1 MPVLPSLSFE
11 QPLLL
16 VLLLA
21 AIPFTILVARRR
33 LQHASVPL
41 RTAALGLRLLIF
53 GALALALMQPTVH
66 LPGNARSVVFALDV
80 SDSMRP
86 DQQLWARA
94 WIQSAARALP
104 PGSHW
109 HIVEFGERAQILDS
123 DGVSTNPPPASTTDL
138 VSALRM
144 ASAVLAGDPGLPAEI
159 VLLSDGWENSAR
171 PATPGGGVAQL
182 APLGASEALPPGV
195 TVSYVPPPPAA
206 SAPPAVVRGVDV
218 PSTVRVGEPVEIGI
232 DLQAADAMSGQ
243 LRIFLDGTPVADG
256 AVQLQQGDNHTTF
269 ERRLATPGFHELR
282 AEISVGDP
290 NAGGSRSG
298 LAAVTVA
305 KDAGR
310 VLVLEDEAHAADGLV
325 PLLQADG
332 LEVDRRASGTLPPS
346 ASSLANF
353 DEIVLVNTPATSL
366 TLDQQRTL
374 QAYVQ
379 DMGRGLLVVGGP
391 RAFSP
396 GGYEDTPLDDLL
408 PLSAQPPMEPQQG
421 SLALILVMDRSG
433 SMDIVAGGVGS
444 STKMAMAREA
454 AIDATELLQTNDT
467 LGVVAFDSSFQW
479 IVPPTKLRGPEDVKS
494 AEARISQIRAGG
506 GTSIL
511 PPLQAAYQEIVKSDA
526 PLKHIVLMTD
536 GESTDR
542 GYEDLIAQMKPAQVT
557 LSTLAIGSDADVK
570 LLNSLARLGGG
581 RYYFTERANQIPR
594 IASKETTILTR
605 NAIVEGQVATLVAE
619 PSPILRS
626 LSGDYPPL
634 TGYVAT
640 TRKDRATTALES
652 EKGHPLLAHWQHGLG
667 RVVAWASE
675 AQSGW
680 ASDWAAWPEA
690 GRFWSQAVRWALPAP
705 TRSDFQVVARMEP
718 DGRHL
723 DLSAQS
729 LSGDGRFA
737 DLQDTRATVVAPDG
751 SAREVILPQRAPGT
765 YELYTQVDQP
775 GTYRALFK
783 QGDKEEVAG
792 FTVPDA
798 AEAHTLG
805 TNLSL
810 LDELARRSGGHLL
823 RDTAALGNE
832 RTTTSTA
839 GGPSI
844 TVWPWLLGLALLL
857 LPLDVL
863 VRRRI

>member
-1 MPVLPSLSFE
+1 MPPLPSLSFE
-11 QPLLL
+11 QPALLL
-16 VLLLA
+16 VLVA
-21 AIPFTILVARRR
+21 AVPFTILLARRR
-33 LQHASVPL
+33 LRSSTGPL
-41 RTAALGLRLLIF
+41 RAVAIGLRLALF
-53 GALALALMQPTVH
+53 GALALALMQPT
-66 LPGNARSVVFALDV
+66 LRLTGKARAVVFAVDV
-80 SDSMRP
+80 SDSMQP

-94 WIQSAARALP
+94 WVQTAARTLP

-109 HIVEFGERAQILDS
+109 HIIEFGERAQLVGA
-123 DGVSTNPPPASTTDL
+123 DGVSINHPPGSATDL
-138 VSALRM
+138 AAALRM
-144 ASAVLAGDPGLPAEI
+144 AGAVLAGEPGLAPEV
-159 VLLSDGWENSAR
+159 VLLSDGWENAAR
-171 PATPGGGVAQL
+171 PATAAGGVAQL
-182 APLGASEALPPGV
+182 APLGASEALPPGIA
-195 TVSYVPPPPAA
+195 VSYVSPPPTSGAA
-206 SAPPAVVRGVDV
+206 PAVVRGLDV
-218 PSTVRVGEPVEIGI
+218 PGTIRLGEPVEVSVDI
-232 DLQAADAMSGQ
+232 QATETVAGRVR
-243 LRIFLDGTPVADG
+243 LFVDGSPVAEG
-256 AVQLQQGDNHTTF
+256 SVQLQPGDNHASF
-269 ERRLATPGFHELR
+269 ERRLTAPGFHELR
-282 AEISVGDP
+282 AELSVGDP
-290 NAGGSRSG
+290 NATGSGSS

-305 KDAGR
+305 KDAGH
-310 VLVLEDEAHAADGLV
+310 VLVLEDDVHQADALV
-325 PLLQADG
+325 PLLEKDG
-332 LEVDRRASGTLPPS
+332 LQVDRRASGTLPPS

-396 GGYEDTPLDDLL
+396 GGYEDTILDELL
-408 PLSAQPPMEPQQG
+408 PLSAQPPVEPQQG
-421 SLALILVMDRSG
+421 SLALILVIDRSG

-454 AIDATELLQTNDT
+454 AIDAAELLQANDT

-479 IVPPTKLRGPEDVKS
+479 IVPLTKLRSTDEVKQ

-511 PPLQAAYQEIVKSDA
+511 PPLEAAYNEIVKSDA

-542 GYEDLIAQMKPAQVT
+542 GYEDLIARMKPSQVT

-652 EKGHPLLAHWQHGLG
+652 EKGHPLLAHWQYGLG

-675 AQSGW
+675 AQAGW
-680 ASDWAAWPEA
+680 AADWANWPEA
-690 GRFWSQAVRWALPAP
+690 ARFWSQAVRWALPAP
-705 TRSDFQVVARMEP
+705 TRSDFQVLARLEP

-729 LSGDGRFA
+729 LSSDGRFA
-737 DLQDTRATVVAPDG
+737 DLQDTRVTVVGPDG
-751 SAREVILPQRAPGT
+751 AAREVVLPQRAPGT
-765 YELYTQVDQP
+765 YELYTRVDQP

-798 AEAHTLG
+798 PEAHTLG
-805 TNLSL
+805 TNLPL
-810 LDELARRSGGHLL
+810 LDELARRSGGHVL
-823 RDTAALGNE
+823 REPADLGNE
-832 RTTTSTA
+832 RTPTSMA
-839 GGPSI
+839 GGPAI
-844 TVWPWLLGLALLL
+844 TLWPWLLGLALLL

-863 VRRRI
+863 IRRRL